1 MTKFKCVKSTS
12 SGEHS
17 PKVGDVIEG
26 ELKQVQRNVRILIS
40 KVGNRKDDNG
50 ASYWD
55 VGESIPLKGAVWS
68 WEEVK

>member
-1 MTKFKCVKSTS
+1 MSKFKCVKSTS

-26 ELKQVQRNVRILIS
+26 ELKQVQRNVRIQIS
-40 KVGNRKDDNG
+40 KVGDRKDANG
-50 ASYWD
+50 MPYWD
-55 VGESIPLKGAVWS
+55 VGESIPLEGALWS